1 MRRPHDFIIF
11 PLDVP
16 DFDLAMKYVK
26 KLKEHVGLFKVGL
39 ELFIRQGP
47 DILKAIHEIAGSKI
61 FLDLKFHDI
70 PATVTRAFIAAAS
83 FSPEFITVHCDS
95 GENALRSAAEKYN
108 GRTKLLAV
116 TLLTSMNR
124 DSLSR
129 LGYREEYLH
138 NIPALV
144 LSRAEMAK
152 DAGCQGVVC
161 SGHEVSFIK
170 ARLGNS
176 IIAVTPGI
184 RPSWSLVN
192 GDDQKR
198 VITPQTAVKNGAD
211 YIVIGRPIRD
221 ARDPVDAA
229 NRVAEEIESG
239 LREKTS

>member
-1 MRRPHDFIIF
+1 MRNPNDYIIF
-11 PLDVP
+11 PLDIP

-39 ELFIRQGP
+39 ELFISQGP
-47 DILKAIHEIAGSKI
+47 DILKAIYETAGSKI
-61 FLDLKFHDI
+61 FLDLKLHDI
-70 PATVTRAFIAAAS
+70 PATVTRAFTAASS

-95 GENALRSAAEKYN
+95 GEEALRSAAENNHGKS
-108 GRTKLLAV
+108 KIMAV

-124 DSLSR
+124 DNLAR
-129 LGYREEYLH
+129 LGYKEEFFN

-152 DAGCQGVVC
+152 KAGCQGVVC
-161 SGHEVSFIK
+161 SGQEVSLIK
-170 ARLGNS
+170 RSLGNS

-184 RPSWSLVN
+184 RPSWSLVT

-198 VITPQTAVKNGAD
+198 VITPQMAIKNGSD

-221 ARDPVDAA
+221 ADDPADAA
-229 NRVAEEIESG
+229 NRVAEEIE
-239 LREKTS
+239 LAIRENL